1 MRTYSQSANVL
12 KNGHID
18 EIEHWSCDA
27 WTYVPFAIKSGKV
40 SIENHEDQLL
50 CAHQSKAYSQWAVA
64 RWTEAAKARA
74 ERIAFIFA
82 SMLEVHSGYL
92 LPVTMQAAS
101 LYLRLLYLEVHDRVS
116 LTCKNAAS
124 VPIHNHHANRAGTV
138 TETLKSERHTATY
151 HWTQLTLFSGPPS
164 TVSVVLYI
172 N

>member
-12 KNGHID
+12 GNGHID

-27 WTYVPFAIKSGKV
+27 WIYVPFAIKSGKV
-40 SIENHEDQLL
+40 SKEKDQPL

-64 RWTEAAKARA
+64 RWTEVAKARA

-101 LYLRLLYLEVHDRVS
+101 LYPHLLY
-116 LTCKNAAS
+116 
-124 VPIHNHHANRAGTV
+124 
-138 TETLKSERHTATY
+138 
-151 HWTQLTLFSGPPS
+151 
-164 TVSVVLYI
+164 
-172 N
+172 